1 MFSQE
6 KLVKSNPDENSNVT
20 FRKDS
25 APMSSTN
32 SESANEGKCGWTT
45 KALKY
50 IVFGWPLATSYIL
63 KTHT

>member
-1 MFSQE
+1 MDDRWQNQFI
-6 KLVKSNPDENSNVT
+6 V
-20 FRKDS
+20 S
-25 APMSSTN
+25 AHGLYCTASVPTN
-32 SESANEGKCGWTT
+32 SKSTNEGKCGWTT

>member
-1 MFSQE
+1 MAKPKFIVSAHG
-6 KLVKSNPDENSNVT
+6 LYRT
-20 FRKDS
+20 AS
-25 APMSSTN
+25 APTN
-32 SESANEGKCGWTT
+32 SKSTNEGKCGWTT